1 MDYYN
6 FKIFIKERIIKK
18 KQYGK
23 YQHYVF
29 LQAVKEFCNS
39 LCDCYQDE
47 VDEPLHMLLAYL
59 NKLNISMKESTK
71 IINETIDF
79 CKRNSK
85 AIDKKDVS
93 LFEMWR

>member
-1 MDYYN
+1 MA
-6 FKIFIKERIIKK
+6 
-18 KQYGK
+18 K
-23 YQHYVF
+23 YQHYVIF
-29 LQAVKEFCNS
+29 EAVKEFVTS

-85 AIDKKDVS
+85 AIDKKDDLCLKV
-93 LFEMWR
+93 EIKV